1 MRPAWIGAEHAHTGA
16 GLPVGDARYLHCVLH
31 SPLAL
36 VGQLVSHEREDMV
49 EAHSSLL
56 VARRD
61 DQHFAPR
68 HRERTIEG
76 GTRDASYQR

>member
-1 MRPAWIGAEHAHTGA
+1 MRPAWIASEHAHTGA
-16 GLPVGDARYLHCVLH
+16 GLPVGDRRDLHGVLH

-36 VGQLVSHEREDMV
+36 VGQLVSHEREDMI
-49 EAHSSLL
+49 EADAALL

-68 HRERTIEG
+68 HGQRTIEG
-76 GTRDASYQR
+76 GTRNAR